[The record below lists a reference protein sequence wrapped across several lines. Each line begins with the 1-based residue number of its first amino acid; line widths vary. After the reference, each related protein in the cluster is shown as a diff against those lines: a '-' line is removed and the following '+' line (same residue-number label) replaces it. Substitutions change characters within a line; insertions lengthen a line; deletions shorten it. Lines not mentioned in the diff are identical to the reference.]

1 MDVSFIL
8 DGLNEAQRDAVT
20 SDSKK
25 LLVLAGAGSGK
36 TKVLVHRIA
45 WLNKAL
51 SFSTH
56 SILAVTF
63 TNKAASEMKGRIEEI
78 LEQPIPEMW
87 CGTFHSIS
95 NRLLRRHFSEAN
107 LDRDFAILDSDDQ
120 LRVIKRILKIL
131 ELDDDQWVP
140 EKVRWQINTWKDDA
154 LRPKDIDDK
163 GDFNIEVLKKIY
175 IAYEKY
181 LEQENLVDFNELIL
195 RSYELIR
202 DNAEIR
208 SLYQKKFRCVLVDEF
223 QDTNTL
229 QYKWMRNLLD
239 EKTFV
244 TTVGDDDQSIY
255 GWRGAKIEN
264 INHFAKDKGTEV
276 TRLEQNY
283 RSTSNI
289 LDAANAV
296 IDKNTNRLGKKL
308 WTALGE
314 GDKIDIFEAYSE
326 QEEASYVS
334 ESVHRIVDN
343 NDNYKEVAVLYR
355 SNAQSRVIEE
365 YLLRNNIPYVIY
377 GGVRFYERLEIKNV
391 VSYLRLI
398 VNKHDN
404 TAFERAI
411 GVPSRGVGEKTIES
425 IRNYSNENNLSLFAS
440 SEQMASEDKIK
451 GKAQNSIKNF
461 TSQFETYNEKLQ
473 EISAS
478 ELVEFVINHSG
489 LIDHHMKES
498 GEKGKIRVE
507 NINELITAVK
517 SFEILNKNEDL
528 SDYDSMLAAF
538 LSSVSL
544 DMGETQADKYDDAV
558 QLMTIHSA
566 KGLEFKHVFLV
577 GMEENL
583 FPHSR
588 SVENISELEEE
599 RRLCYVGITRARQ
612 KLYLSYAEYRRMYGN
627 DSYNPP
633 SRFIK
638 EIPDEHTDF
647 VRPRQSYK
655 TSYYGTANNFDSAN
669 ENSHEFSLGDSV
681 VHEKFGL
688 GTILSIEGEGELSK
702 VQVNFADF
710 GTKWLVLGY
719 ANLEKTN

>member
-283 RSTSNI
+283 RATSNI

-355 SNAQSRVIEE
+355 SNAQSRIIEA
-365 YLLRNNIPYVIY
+365 
-377 GGVRFYERLEIKNV
+377 
-391 VSYLRLI
+391 VSYTHLTL
-398 VNKHDN
+398 
-404 TAFERAI
+404 
-411 GVPSRGVGEKTIES
+411 PTI
-425 IRNYSNENNLSLFAS
+425 YS
-440 SEQMASEDKIK
+440 
-451 GKAQNSIKNF
+451 
-461 TSQFETYNEKLQ
+461 
-473 EISAS
+473 
-478 ELVEFVINHSG
+478 V
-489 LIDHHMKES
+489 
-498 GEKGKIRVE
+498 
-507 NINELITAVK
+507 
-517 SFEILNKNEDL
+517 
-528 SDYDSMLAAF
+528 
-538 LSSVSL
+538 
-544 DMGETQADKYDDAV
+544 
-558 QLMTIHSA
+558 
-566 KGLEFKHVFLV
+566 
-577 GMEENL
+577 
-583 FPHSR
+583 
-588 SVENISELEEE
+588 
-599 RRLCYVGITRARQ
+599 
-612 KLYLSYAEYRRMYGN
+612 
-627 DSYNPP
+627 
-633 SRFIK
+633 
-638 EIPDEHTDF
+638 
-647 VRPRQSYK
+647 
-655 TSYYGTANNFDSAN
+655 
-669 ENSHEFSLGDSV
+669 
-681 VHEKFGL
+681 
-688 GTILSIEGEGELSK
+688 
-702 VQVNFADF
+702 
-710 GTKWLVLGY
+710 
-719 ANLEKTN
+719 

>member
-95 NRLLRRHFSEAN
+95 NRLLRRHYSEAN

-131 ELDDDQWVP
+131 ELDNDQWVP

-154 LRPKDIDDK
+154 FRPKDIDDK

-175 IAYEKY
+175 IAYEGY

-202 DNAEIR
+202 DNIEIR
-208 SLYQKKFRCVLVDEF
+208 TLYQKKFRCVLVDEF

-334 ESVHRIVDN
+334 ESVNRIIDN

-391 VSYLRLI
+391 ISYLRLI
-398 VNKHDN
+398 VNKNDN
-404 TAFERAI
+404 TSFERAI
-411 GVPSRGVGEKTIES
+411 GVPSRGVGEKTLDN
-425 IRNYSNENNLSLFAS
+425 IRSYSNENNLSLFAS
-440 SEQMASEDKIK
+440 SEQMANEDKIK

-461 TSQFETYNEKLQ
+461 TSQFEIYNEKIQ

-588 SVENISELEEE
+588 SVENINELEEE

-655 TSYYGTANNFDSAN
+655 TSYYGTSNSFGSGDKS
-669 ENSHEFSLGDSV
+669 SHEFSLGDSV

-688 GTILSIEGEGELSK
+688 GTVLSIEGEGELSK

>member
-334 ESVHRIVDN
+334 ESVHRIIDN

-391 VSYLRLI
+391 ISYLRLI
-398 VNKHDN
+398 VNKNDN

-411 GVPSRGVGEKTIES
+411 GVPSRGVGEKTIEN

-599 RRLCYVGITRARQ
+599 RRLC
-612 KLYLSYAEYRRMYGN
+612 
-627 DSYNPP
+627 
-633 SRFIK
+633 
-638 EIPDEHTDF
+638 
-647 VRPRQSYK
+647 
-655 TSYYGTANNFDSAN
+655 
-669 ENSHEFSLGDSV
+669 
-681 VHEKFGL
+681 
-688 GTILSIEGEGELSK
+688 
-702 VQVNFADF
+702 
-710 GTKWLVLGY
+710 
-719 ANLEKTN
+719 

>member
-20 SDSKK
+20 ADSKK

-195 RSYELIR
+195 RSYEVIR
-202 DNAEIR
+202 DNSEIR

-276 TRLEQNY
+276 MRLEQNY

-343 NDNYKEVAVLYR
+343 NDNYKEVAILYR

-391 VSYLRLI
+391 ISYLRLI
-398 VNKHDN
+398 VNKNDN

-411 GVPSRGVGEKTIES
+411 GVPSRGVGEKTIEN

-440 SEQMASEDKIK
+440 SDQMASEDMIK

-528 SDYDSMLAAF
+528 SDYDSILAAF

-655 TSYYGTANNFDSAN
+655 TSYFGTANSFDSGD

-688 GTILSIEGEGELSK
+688 GTVLSIEGEGELSK
-702 VQVNFADF
+702 IQVNFADF

>member
-95 NRLLRRHFSEAN
+95 NRLLRRHFSEAS

-411 GVPSRGVGEKTIES
+411 GVPSRGVGEKTIEN

-612 KLYLSYAEYRRMYGN
+612 KFYFSYAE
-627 DSYNPP
+627 
-633 SRFIK
+633 
-638 EIPDEHTDF
+638 
-647 VRPRQSYK
+647 
-655 TSYYGTANNFDSAN
+655 
-669 ENSHEFSLGDSV
+669 
-681 VHEKFGL
+681 
-688 GTILSIEGEGELSK
+688 
-702 VQVNFADF
+702 
-710 GTKWLVLGY
+710 
-719 ANLEKTN
+719 

>member
-95 NRLLRRHFSEAN
+95 NRLLRRHYSEAN

-163 GDFNIEVLKKIY
+163 GDFNIEALKRIY

-411 GVPSRGVGEKTIES
+411 GVPSRGVGEKTIEN

-612 KLYLSYAEYRRMYGN
+612 KLYLSYAEYRL
-627 DSYNPP
+627 SLIHISEP
-633 SRFIK
+633 
-638 EIPDEHTDF
+638 T
-647 VRPRQSYK
+647 RPY
-655 TSYYGTANNFDSAN
+655 
-669 ENSHEFSLGDSV
+669 
-681 VHEKFGL
+681 
-688 GTILSIEGEGELSK
+688 
-702 VQVNFADF
+702 
-710 GTKWLVLGY
+710 
-719 ANLEKTN
+719 